1 MTHETTQKLCKE
13 LNAGTAAL
21 AVLAA
26 VGRAGRPVY
35 GYELAGLLELAAGG
49 ELPMQA
55 GALYPVL
62 RSLARQGLLEAE
74 DGPSES
80 GPPRRYYRLTAEGRR
95 VLGEWVA
102 AWRRTRDFLEAVLTE
117 PGGGDERGPSSGSGR
132 RKVSVRARGGA
143 EAHAGRGAG

>member
-1 MTHETTQKLCKE
+1 MSHETTLKLCKE

-21 AVLAA
+21 AALAA

-35 GYELAGLLELAAGG
+35 GYELAGLLEMAAGG

-62 RSLARQGLLEAE
+62 RSLARQGLLAAE

-80 GPPRRYYRLTAEGRR
+80 GPPRRYYRLTHDGRR
-95 VLGEWVA
+95 VLGEWIA
-102 AWRRTRDFLEAVLTE
+102 AWQRTRDFLEAVLAE
-117 PGGGDERGPSSGSGR
+117 PGGGDERRPAGGARR
-132 RKVSVRARGGA
+132 RKVS
-143 EAHAGRGAG
+143 GRT